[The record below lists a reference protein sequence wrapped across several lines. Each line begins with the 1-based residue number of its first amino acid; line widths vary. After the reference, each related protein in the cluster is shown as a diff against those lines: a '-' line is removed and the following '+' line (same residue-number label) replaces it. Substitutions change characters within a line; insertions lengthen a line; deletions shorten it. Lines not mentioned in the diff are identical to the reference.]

1 MSIVYLLA
9 TLFGVILFNEFV
21 VYYIVLYQVGNNIC
35 KNQRSKIH
43 WKVNANSHFKCNWP
57 SQLNDSVKAMILADT
72 HLLGPF
78 KGHWLDKLRREWQM
92 YRTFQS
98 AITIHQPDVVF
109 ILGDIF
115 DEGQWVDDTYF
126 QAYVHRFQIL
136 FRTSDQIPVYSAIGN
151 HDVGFHY
158 R

>member
-1 MSIVYLLA
+1 MS
-9 TLFGVILFNEFV
+9 FEF
-21 VYYIVLYQVGNNIC
+21 Q
-35 KNQRSKIH
+35 
-43 WKVNANSHFKCNWP
+43 CNWP
-57 SQLNDSVKAMILADT
+57 SQVNDSVKAMILADT
-72 HLLGPF
+72 HLLGPY

-92 YRTFQS
+92 YRAFQS

-115 DEGQWVDDTYF
+115 DEGQWVDDEYF
-126 QAYVHRFQIL
+126 RAYLRRFQYL
-136 FRTSDQIPVYSAIGN
+136 FRTPEHMPVYSAIGN